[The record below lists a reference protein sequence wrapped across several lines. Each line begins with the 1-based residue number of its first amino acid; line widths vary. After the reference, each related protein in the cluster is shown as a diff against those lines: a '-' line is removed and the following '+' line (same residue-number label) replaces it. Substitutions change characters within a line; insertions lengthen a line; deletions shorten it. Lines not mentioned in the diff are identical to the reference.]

1 MAAQPKLLDASAIQN
16 EQKALQL
23 LCDEMQQAK
32 DDETREAL
40 AEQIKLMAANL
51 EKMCAE
57 LQAEA
62 DLIAPPDTD
71 DVNIKAV
78 VEVVLTPEQRKRVL
92 ETTGIDVPSVRISDP
107 NATLTKNMK
116 HIQPEFIEECAI
128 EQAEHFKSMLA
139 DYEDA

>member
-1 MAAQPKLLDASAIQN
+1 MAKLLDTSAIEN

-23 LCDEMQQAK
+23 VCDEMQQAK
-32 DDETREAL
+32 DDETRDAL
-40 AEQIKLMAANL
+40 AEQIKILAENL
-51 EKMCAE
+51 EKMCAD

-62 DLIAPPDTD
+62 DKLTPPDNED
-71 DVNIKAV
+71 INMKAV

-107 NATLTKNMK
+107 NATLTRNMK
-116 HIQPEFIEECAI
+116 FIQPDFIEECAI
-128 EQAEHFKSMLA
+128 EQAEHFKRMVA